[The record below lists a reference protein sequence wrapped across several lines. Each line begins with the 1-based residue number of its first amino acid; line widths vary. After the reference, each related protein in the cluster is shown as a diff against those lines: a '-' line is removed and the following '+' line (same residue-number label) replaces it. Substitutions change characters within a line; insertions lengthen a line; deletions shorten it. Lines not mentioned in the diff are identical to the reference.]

1 MTLSYGQ
8 FMNTLGGRSIC
19 DCLMPTGLYLFHWKN
34 PVKQPQWPAGVFN
47 NSYFMTST
55 HGRGFKKRGGCWVA
69 KPQTWKKWKFQNS
82 QYVIVWWF
90 WENQF
95 GREFPWFGRE
105 FPWFGRE
112 LSWSGFGKP
121 LKRIFVEP
129 KKTWF
134 FVRWIPEKN
143 QNRDFVVFLWSL
155 KTLNKRNPGAFL
167 TLLGYQIV
175 HWNG

>member
-1 MTLSYGQ
+1 
-8 FMNTLGGRSIC
+8 
-19 DCLMPTGLYLFHWKN
+19 
-34 PVKQPQWPAGVFN
+34 
-47 NSYFMTST
+47 MTST

-82 QYVIVWWF
+82 QYVIFWWF

-143 QNRDFVVFLWSL
+143 QNRDFVVFENPEQKKSWGILDSFGLPNSAL
-155 KTLNKRNPGAFL
+155 KWIIFWGNSKNKVTIGD
-167 TLLGYQIV
+167 LLHHRKGPCNEV
-175 HWNG
+175 LA